1 MFFGG
6 RSRFSITFASLGAK
20 KSLDR
25 GFCIIY
31 HLEMRS
37 EVYQER
43 PLVLLARFG
52 IFLPPLLVAAFTSFI
67 QPVPPDYQLI
77 LNSADSRNPR
87 HTRPAAQCVAP
98 RRRRKGCKRAP

>member
-1 MFFGG
+1 MN
-6 RSRFSITFASLGAK
+6 S
-20 KSLDR
+20 R

-37 EVYQER
+37 EVYFSS
-43 PLVLLARFG
+43 PLVAAARFG

-67 QPVPPDYQLI
+67 QPVPADYQLI
-77 LNSADSRNPR
+77 LNSRDSRNPR

-98 RRRRKGCKRAP
+98 PTCAIKG